1 LVNISYLRKNKLTL
15 FALSAAVVLLSAI
28 PLILFNLL
36 QPVQAQTSMTFRTT
50 KPAITEDPNT
60 GQEFTLTFDA
70 KGTTSSSDPQSGS
83 ISDGTFQIAS
93 RQDGTILTSGN
104 IRHGGFSN
112 SSNGVSITMDST
124 VLVGQDSYQYVIS
137 TACSTSEENEID
149 VMIMGGPHSEYTGPV
164 ECSTQGG
171 GGGDTTTQ
179 QTSSSTT
186 GTTTQ
191 DGDSDRDGDGI
202 PNANDNC
209 PNLPHTRCYKE
220 GDTTV
225 AVHNNSNR

>member
-1 LVNISYLRKNKLTL
+1 M
-15 FALSAAVVLLSAI
+15 LLSS
-28 PLILFNLL
+28 PLVFFNLL
-36 QPVQAQTSMTFRTT
+36 QPVQAQTSMTFRTPT
-50 KPAITEDPNT
+50 PAISEDPNT

-70 KGTTSSSDPQSGS
+70 QGTTSSSDPQSGG

-124 VLVGQDSYQYVIS
+124 VLVGRDSYQYVIS

-149 VMIMGGPHSEYTGPV
+149 VMIMGGPHSEYRGPV

-171 GGGDTTTQ
+171 GGDATSQ

-186 GTTTQ
+186 GTTTTQQ
-191 DGDSDRDGDGI
+191 DGDSDRDDDGI
-202 PNANDNC
+202 LDANDNC
-209 PNLPHTRCYKE
+209 PNLPHTRCFTE
-220 GDTTV
+220 GDT
-225 AVHNNSNR
+225 AVVVHNSNR

>member
-1 LVNISYLRKNKLTL
+1 
-15 FALSAAVVLLSAI
+15 
-28 PLILFNLL
+28 
-36 QPVQAQTSMTFRTT
+36 MTFRTPT
-50 KPAITEDPNT
+50 PAITEDPNT
-60 GQEFTLTFDA
+60 GQEFMLTFDA

-137 TACSTSEENEID
+137 TVCSTSEENEID

-171 GGGDTTTQ
+171 GDATTQ

-191 DGDSDRDGDGI
+191 DGDSDKDGDGI

-209 PNLPHTRCYKE
+209 PNLPHTRCFKE
-220 GDTTV
+220 GDTAV